1 MAKKGKEFHTALQGK
16 KIPILTLDNKW
27 YKLFDYTEKTP
38 LIKKN
43 EQILNDLIKRQAH
56 LTTES
61 KDIKRLKKKLMQEI
75 VELMEEE
82 GAKADKKV
90 EDNKRLIE
98 ECNEKLTAYEDE
110 LMELPKEIDAVNY
123 ELMTETMELCYD
135 IMHDN
140 NATIEEISKWI
151 TAVRIELKKN
161 VVRKQDREQENQKL
175 YTYMHDIFGADV
187 LEIFDMQYMSEAK
200 QPVRKTPHIKRTK

>member
-1 MAKKGKEFHTALQGK
+1 MAKKDKDFQVALQGK

-38 LIKKN
+38 SIKKN
-43 EQILNDLIKRQAH
+43 EQLLNDLLKRQGH

-61 KDIKRLKKKLMQEI
+61 KDIMRLKKKLMQEI
-75 VELMEEE
+75 VDLMDEE
-82 GAKADKKV
+82 GAKADKKA

-98 ECNEKLTAYEDE
+98 ECNEKLEEYEDE
-110 LMELPKEIDAVNY
+110 LMELPKEIDKVNY
-123 ELMTETMELCYD
+123 ALMSETMDLCYD

-140 NATIEEISKWI
+140 HKMIEEISKWI

-161 VVRKQDREQENQKL
+161 VVRKQDCETENQRV
-175 YTYMHDIFGADV
+175 YAYMHDIFGADV
-187 LEIFDMQYMSEAK
+187 LELFDMKYMSK
-200 QPVRKTPHIKRTK
+200 SSDTKKKPHKK